1 MTHPYTTT
9 TGCAARLKKS
19 LCAIAAL
26 LVALFALPQQAQA
39 QTNTVTIDGVTKTIL
54 STEFRAGDGDNNA
67 FSVYLYL
74 SADKKEYV
82 KIGGNKDLHATY
94 DFISLNKKETAHAG
108 QWYWGV
114 TYQKGSPVFS
124 TSGNPTINY
133 VTFTKGDLRIFGDP
147 RVSRK
152 VCGISL
158 YNGEVTDSRH
168 GDGQKHTITID
179 YKYERTNP
187 TAGNLT
193 VGTVTDNSISLSWTH
208 ATDKTTSQA
217 NLFYK
222 VEYKAK
228 DASGWKMLNV
238 GNTTSYYI
246 NGLKPSTQYQVDLC
260 VYDESGNYV
269 RYGEQ
274 TVTTKAETYPLKVC
288 GVAVTSDNCNDLS
301 VISGVSGTAR
311 YYPATRT
318 LNLTNANITASTA
331 SVLEVERNTYS
342 GERYTIELSGTNTLK
357 TTSGHG
363 LRFVSV
369 DLDIK
374 GTGNLTV
381 TSGKAIG
388 LCLAKGKTTISGGC
402 DVAVKG
408 LNGIHGW
415 STATLEVAS
424 STLTAECTGT
434 DEANGSI
441 RSLKSLTLTDAA
453 ITTPAGAKYDS
464 SLMGV
469 ALNGAIV
476 KTKVVI
482 APQVKE
488 AYVVENGSTLTFYY
502 DANKATRT
510 GTVYGINQK
519 LEGKM
524 RPAWAGYYENP
535 NERTTKVVFDSSFKD
550 YKPTSTE
557 YWFSYCTKLETIEG
571 IKNLNTE
578 QVTDMSHMFSD
589 CKALTSLDLSSFN
602 TSNVTNMSGM
612 FSFCSVL
619 TSLDLSSFNTSNVT
633 DMSYMFVNC
642 QALASLNVS
651 KFNTTKVTDMSKMFS
666 YCTAL
671 TTLDVSTFNTSNVT
685 DMNSM
690 FYQCSALLTLDL
702 NFNTSNVTNMSYMF
716 SYCSV
721 LPTIDVSNFNTSKVT
736 DMSCMFYR
744 CYALT
749 TIYCNDDWKSDVV
762 TKSESMFEYDTKL
775 KGAVAY
781 HQYKIDVSMAN
792 PTTGYFT
799 KKGTGITEAYA
810 VENGST
816 LTFYYDDNKA
826 TRTGTVYGINQKL
839 EGKKLPAWAGYYE
852 NPNERTT
859 KVVFDSSFKDYKP
872 TTTAFWFSYCTKLK
886 TIEGMKNLNTEQ
898 VTDMSYMFSGC
909 ETLTSLDL
917 SNFNTAKVTD
927 MIRMFSGCE
936 ALTSLD
942 LSNFNT
948 AKVTEMSYMFTGCE
962 ALTSLDLS
970 NFNTEKV
977 TDMSFMF
984 ISCKALTSLDVS
996 RFNTSNVTNMAHMFH
1011 SCSGLT
1017 TLDLSNFNT
1026 SKVTDMS
1033 SMFYC
1038 CFSLTTLDLSNFNTS
1053 NVTKMELMFY
1063 FCTSLTTIDLSNF
1076 NTAKVN
1082 NMIYM
1087 FNSCSDLTTI
1097 YCNDDWKSDVVKQSS
1112 GMFGDC
1118 TKLKGAVAYDES
1130 KTDISMA
1137 NPTTGYFTKKGSS
1150 GIETPTADVP
1160 AARRGIYTL
1169 NGVRLNTS
1177 PDNLPAGIYVIDGRK
1192 VVKR

>member
-9 TGCAARLKKS
+9 TGCTARLKNS

-26 LVALFALPQQAQA
+26 LVALFALPQQAKA
-39 QTNTVTIDGVTKTIL
+39 QTNTVTIDGVKKTIL
-54 STEFRAGDGDNNA
+54 STEFIAGSGDDNA

-74 SADKKEYV
+74 SADQQEYV
-82 KIGGNKDLHATY
+82 RIGGNKDLHATY
-94 DFISLNKKETAHAG
+94 DYISLNKKETAHAG

-114 TYQKGSPVFS
+114 TYKKGSPVFS

-133 VTFTKGDLRIFGDP
+133 VTFTKGDLRICGDP

-152 VCGISL
+152 VCGIGL
-158 YNGEVTDSRH
+158 RNGEVTDSRH

-208 ATDKTTSQA
+208 ASDKTTSQA

-228 DASGWKMLNV
+228 DESIWTMPKV

-246 NGLKPSTQYQVDLC
+246 NGLKPSTQYLVDLC

-288 GVAVTSDNCNDLS
+288 GVAVTSDNCDDLS

-318 LNLTNANITASTA
+318 LDLTNANITASTA
-331 SVLEVERNTYS
+331 SVLEVARTTYS

-357 TTSGHG
+357 TTNGHG
-363 LRFVSV
+363 MRFVSV

-374 GTGNLTV
+374 GTGKLTV
-381 TSGKAIG
+381 TSDKAIG

-408 LNGIHGW
+408 SNGIHGW

-434 DEANGSI
+434 DEDNGSI

-519 LEGKM
+519 LENTTNK
-524 RPAWAGYYENP
+524 PAWAGGNYYNP
-535 NERTTKVVFDSSFKD
+535 NKRTTKVVFDSSFKN
-550 YKPTSTE
+550 YKPTTTAF
-557 YWFSYCTKLETIEG
+557 WFNYCTKLETIEG
-571 IKNLNTE
+571 MENLNTE
-578 QVTDMSHMFSD
+578 QVTDMI
-589 CKALTSLDLSSFN
+589 
-602 TSNVTNMSGM
+602 
-612 FSFCSVL
+612 
-619 TSLDLSSFNTSNVT
+619 
-633 DMSYMFVNC
+633 YMFC
-642 QALASLNVS
+642 GCS
-651 KFNTTKVTDMSKMFS
+651 
-666 YCTAL
+666 AL
-671 TTLDVSTFNTSNVT
+671 TT
-685 DMNSM
+685 
-690 FYQCSALLTLDL
+690 
-702 NFNTSNVTNMSYMF
+702 
-716 SYCSV
+716 
-721 LPTIDVSNFNTSKVT
+721 
-736 DMSCMFYR
+736 
-744 CYALT
+744 
-749 TIYCNDDWKSDVV
+749 
-762 TKSESMFEYDTKL
+762 
-775 KGAVAY
+775 
-781 HQYKIDVSMAN
+781 
-792 PTTGYFT
+792 
-799 KKGTGITEAYA
+799 
-810 VENGST
+810 
-816 LTFYYDDNKA
+816 
-826 TRTGTVYGINQKL
+826 
-839 EGKKLPAWAGYYE
+839 
-852 NPNERTT
+852 
-859 KVVFDSSFKDYKP
+859 
-872 TTTAFWFSYCTKLK
+872 
-886 TIEGMKNLNTEQ
+886 
-898 VTDMSYMFSGC
+898 
-909 ETLTSLDL
+909 LDL

-927 MIRMFSGCE
+927 MRNMFQYCE
-936 ALTSLD
+936 VLKSLD
-942 LSNFNT
+942 LTNFNTSNVTYMNSMFDGCNAMPSVDVSSFNT
-948 AKVTEMSYMFTGCE
+948 AKVTDMSYMFTECK

-996 RFNTSNVTNMAHMFH
+996 RFNTSNVTNMEHMFH

-1017 TLDLSNFNT
+1017 SLDLSNFNT
-1026 SKVTDMS
+1026 SNVTDMS

-1038 CFSLTTLDLSNFNTS
+1038 CSSLTTLDLSNFNTS

-1063 FCTSLTTIDLSNF
+1063 CCTSLTTIDASNF

-1082 NMIYM
+1082 NMTYM
-1087 FNSCSDLTTI
+1087 FNSCSALTTI
-1097 YCNDDWKSDVVKQSS
+1097 YCNDDWKSDVEKQSS
-1112 GMFGDC
+1112 SMFGDC

-1137 NPTTGYFTKKGSS
+1137 NPTTGYFTKKGGT
-1150 GIETPTADVP
+1150 GIETPIADVP

-1169 NGVRLNTS
+1169 SGVRLNTS
-1177 PDNLPAGIYVIDGRK
+1177 PGNLPAGIYVIDGRK
-1192 VVKR
+1192 VMKR